1 MRKTHAAKCDQP
13 DHTQDNRREILK
25 AVVAA
30 SLATGIEMFD
40 FTVYGFF
47 AVMLGKQFF
56 PAKDPMTSLLLAVG
70 TFGVGFFM
78 RPLGA
83 MMIGAYADRVGRR
96 AAMVRA
102 CWLMA
107 IGTAALALCPSF
119 ATIGVAAPL
128 IVIVGR
134 SLQGFAVGGDI
145 GVAASFVME
154 AAPVSRRGY
163 LLGWQFTSQGA
174 AALLGATLG
183 VLLTG
188 TMSPDALAEWGWRI
202 PFLIGLLI
210 APVGLYIRHRLREA
224 PLPAATAREG
234 RHASMPLAELL
245 RAHGKT
251 ILLATLMTMG
261 QTIPVYATVYYMPS
275 YVTRVKHM
283 PAMTGFL
290 VSACSALLLVCIP
303 PLAGLLTD
311 RLPRRKPLALFSSG
325 GMALL
330 VYPVFLMM
338 THAKSALP
346 ILCGVGMISM
356 LLALG
361 AGVVSL
367 LVLESLPVRVRASGM
382 ATSQTLAVA
391 VFGGTA
397 QFIVTG
403 LIKWT
408 GDPMSAA
415 WYVTPACAVSF
426 CALLLFKE
434 RPFKP

>member
-1 MRKTHAAKCDQP
+1 MSNAYVAQCDQP
-13 DHTQDNRREILK
+13 DGNQTNRREILK
-25 AVVAA
+25 ATVAA
-30 SLATGIEMFD
+30 SLATGVEMFD

-47 AVMLGKQFF
+47 AVMIGAQFF
-56 PAKDPMTSLLLAVG
+56 PAKDPMTSLLMAVG

-102 CWLMA
+102 CWMMA
-107 IGTAALALCPSF
+107 AGTAVLGLCPSF

-128 IVIVGR
+128 IIVAGR
-134 SLQGFAVGGDI
+134 SLQGLAVGGDI

-154 AAPVSRRGY
+154 AAPAARRGF
-163 LLGWQFTSQGA
+163 LLAWQFTSQGA
-174 AALLGATLG
+174 AALLGAAMG
-183 VLLTG
+183 VLLTS
-188 TMSPDALAEWGWRI
+188 TMSPDALAAWGWRV

-210 APVGLYIRHRLREA
+210 APVGMYVRQRLRET
-224 PLPAATAREG
+224 PLPATAA
-234 RHASMPLAELL
+234 RHATMPLAELL
-245 RAHGKT
+245 RTHGKT
-251 ILLATLMTMG
+251 IFLAMLMMMG
-261 QTIPVYATVYYMPS
+261 HTIPVYAIVYYMPS
-275 YVTRVKHM
+275 YMTRVKHM
-283 PAMTGFL
+283 PAMTGFQ

-311 RLPRRKPLALFSSG
+311 RLPRRKPLALVSSG

-330 VYPVFLMM
+330 IYPVFLMM

-346 ILCGVGMISM
+346 ILCGVAVVSL

-361 AGVVSL
+361 AGVVTL
-367 LVLESLPVRVRASGM
+367 MVLESLPVRVRASGM
-382 ATSQTLAVA
+382 AISHALAVA

-408 GDPMSAA
+408 CNPMSAA

-426 CALLLFKE
+426 CAVLLFKE
-434 RPFKP
+434 RPVRR